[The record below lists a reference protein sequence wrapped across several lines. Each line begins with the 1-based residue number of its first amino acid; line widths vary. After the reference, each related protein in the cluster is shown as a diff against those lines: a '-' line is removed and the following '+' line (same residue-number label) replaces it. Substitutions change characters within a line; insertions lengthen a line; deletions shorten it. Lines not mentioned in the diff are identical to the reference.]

1 MQKKTKV
8 EDLIVLLRKK
18 KRKVGN
24 IKQQWWASGPVGQ
37 WHWAILFG
45 QKRGSNRNWELG
57 FQKQSSNLKK
67 EKCGK
72 GVRG

>member
-45 QKRGSNRNWELG
+45 QKRGSNRN
-57 FQKQSSNLKK
+57 
-67 EKCGK
+67 
-72 GVRG
+72 